1 MLFSVSI
8 QEQEPLYP
16 SIEVPF
22 EKPLSNSII
31 VSLNQVNEKLIL
43 LLGLLD
49 RSNFCKE
56 DDLAL
61 NNLLDHLVNFLEVIK
76 TTGDVEE
83 MNKKMER
90 VVWEVNF
97 WRKHLW
103 EFKQLTP
110 REKQVLGL
118 LAQGQ
123 TNKEIADNLGI
134 SLETSKHYRKIIKS
148 KLGVSSTADLVLY
161 SQAFNLI

>member
-1 MLFSVSI
+1 MLLSVSF
-8 QEQEPLYP
+8 QQQEPLYS
-16 SIEVPF
+16 SIEVPS

-31 VSLNQVNEKLIL
+31 VSLNQVNERLKL
-43 LLGLLD
+43 LLGLNE
-49 RSNFCKE
+49 RPNYCAV
-56 DDLAL
+56 DDQAL
-61 NNLLDHLVNFLEVIK
+61 NSLLDHLVNLLGVIK

-83 MNKKMER
+83 MNKKMKR
-90 VVWEVNF
+90 VVCEVNF
-97 WRKHLW
+97 WRKHLR

-110 REKQVLGL
+110 REKEVLGL

-161 SQAFNLI
+161 SQAFNLV